1 MGAKRLVELV
11 KRNTMKER
19 GELPDE
25 EGDAVK
31 EFKTMHEEDLWNSWL
46 KGCSGRLFGKLCP
59 SHRGYRCGG
68 KIAKAR
74 KP

>member
-1 MGAKRLVELV
+1 
-11 KRNTMKER
+11 MKER
-19 GELPDE
+19 CELPDE
-25 EGDAVK
+25 EGDVVK
-31 EFKTMHEEDLWNSWL
+31 EFKAMHEEDLWSSWL

-59 SHRGYRCGG
+59 SHSGHRCGG